1 MNDSFACHKS
11 WDEVINM
18 TKKTVLGMP
27 GNIFYIICSVLAI
40 GIIIGSF
47 YDYRISVALSNKTSI
62 GDFHQHYGNIISHL
76 LYPVACMC
84 LFKGL
89 RKKGSKFNILSW
101 GVLGFSLFWTFY
113 SFLDTSGK
121 HLRALYGYAPG
132 QPGSLLPLA
141 LSCMTWIAL
150 ACLTA
155 YLAYL
160 IIDDEN
166 ADMLLAVGSVIL
178 LSGIFS
184 EFINSWLKIVGCR
197 PRYKYLL
204 TLGDPASEF
213 RNWWEMIPYLK
224 DESSFR
230 SWPSGHM
237 TKATIMLALPMLA
250 DVVNCKKAYL
260 RNLLFAFAVFWV
272 AVMGYNRIHMNAH
285 FLTDVCWG
293 VLITYCLYAL
303 TYTLVFSIFEKDR
316 KEL

>member
-1 MNDSFACHKS
+1 
-11 WDEVINM
+11 M
-18 TKKTVLGMP
+18 TKKTILGMP
-27 GNIFYIICSVLAI
+27 VSVFYMVCSVLAV

-47 YDYRISVALSNKTSI
+47 YDYQISVALSNLNAI

-76 LYPVACMC
+76 LYPVAAMC

-89 RKKGSKFNILSW
+89 RKKGSRFNTLSW
-101 GVLGFSLFWTFY
+101 GVLGFSLYWTVY

-121 HLRALYGYAPG
+121 YLRAAYGYVPRQA
-132 QPGSLLPLA
+132 GSFLPLA
-141 LSCMTWIAL
+141 LSFITWVAL

-160 IIDDEN
+160 ILDDEN

-178 LSGIFS
+178 LAGVFS

-204 TLGDPASEF
+204 TLDDPASEY
-213 RNWWEMIPYLK
+213 RNWWDMIPYLK
-224 DESSFR
+224 DDSSFR

-250 DVVNCKKAYL
+250 GVIKGKKAHL
-260 RNLLFAFAVFWV
+260 NNLFFAFAVVWIV
-272 AVMGYNRIHMNAH
+272 VYGYNRIHMNAH
-285 FLTDVCWG
+285 FLTDVCFG

-303 TYTLVFSIFEKDR
+303 AYKLVFSIFDTK
-316 KEL
+316 K

>member
-1 MNDSFACHKS
+1 
-11 WDEVINM
+11 M
-18 TKKTVLGMP
+18 TKKTILGMP
-27 GNIFYIICSVLAI
+27 VSVFYMVCSVLAV

-47 YDYRISVALSNKTSI
+47 YDYQISVALSNLNAI

-76 LYPVACMC
+76 LYPVAGMC

-89 RKKGSKFNILSW
+89 RKKGSRFNTLSW
-101 GVLGFSLFWTFY
+101 GVLGFSLYWTVY

-121 HLRALYGYAPG
+121 YLRAAYGYVPG
-132 QPGSLLPLA
+132 QAGSFLPLA
-141 LSCMTWIAL
+141 LSFITWVAL

-160 IIDDEN
+160 ILDDEN

-178 LSGIFS
+178 LAGVFS

-204 TLGDPASEF
+204 TLDDPASEY
-213 RNWWEMIPYLK
+213 RNWWDMLPYLK

-250 DVVNCKKAYL
+250 GVIKGKKAHL
-260 RNLLFAFAVFWV
+260 NNLFFAFAVVWIV
-272 AVMGYNRIHMNAH
+272 VYGYNRIHMNAH
-285 FLTDVCWG
+285 FLTDVCFG

-303 TYTLVFSIFEKDR
+303 AYKLVFSIFDTK
-316 KEL
+316 K

>member
-1 MNDSFACHKS
+1 
-11 WDEVINM
+11 M
-18 TKKTVLGMP
+18 TKKTILGMP
-27 GNIFYIICSVLAI
+27 VSVFYMVCSVLAV

-47 YDYRISVALSNKTSI
+47 YDYQISAALSNLNAI

-76 LYPVACMC
+76 LYPVAGMC

-89 RKKGSKFNILSW
+89 RKKGSRFNTLSW
-101 GVLGFSLFWTFY
+101 GVLGFSLYWTVY

-121 HLRALYGYAPG
+121 YLRAAYGYVPG
-132 QPGSLLPLA
+132 QAGSFLPLA
-141 LSCMTWIAL
+141 LSFITWVAL

-160 IIDDEN
+160 ILDDEN

-178 LSGIFS
+178 LAGVFS

-204 TLGDPASEF
+204 TLDDPASEY
-213 RNWWEMIPYLK
+213 RNWWDMIPYLK

-250 DVVNCKKAYL
+250 GVIKGKKAHFN
-260 RNLLFAFAVFWV
+260 NLFFAFAVVWIV
-272 AVMGYNRIHMNAH
+272 VYGYNRIHMNAH
-285 FLTDVCWG
+285 FLTDVCFG

-303 TYTLVFSIFEKDR
+303 AYKLVFSIFDTK
-316 KEL
+316 K

>member
-1 MNDSFACHKS
+1 
-11 WDEVINM
+11 M
-18 TKKTVLGMP
+18 TKKTILGMP
-27 GNIFYIICSVLAI
+27 VSVFYMVCSVLAV
-40 GIIIGSF
+40 GIIISSF
-47 YDYRISVALSNKTSI
+47 YDYQISVALSNLNAI

-76 LYPVACMC
+76 LYPVAGMC

-89 RKKGSKFNILSW
+89 RKKGSRFNTLSW
-101 GVLGFSLFWTFY
+101 GVLGFSLYWTVY

-121 HLRALYGYAPG
+121 YLRAAYGYVPG
-132 QPGSLLPLA
+132 QAGSFLPLA
-141 LSCMTWIAL
+141 LSFITWVAL

-160 IIDDEN
+160 ILDDEN

-178 LSGIFS
+178 LAGVFS
-184 EFINSWLKIVGCR
+184 EYINSWLKIVGCR

-204 TLGDPASEF
+204 TLDDPASEY
-213 RNWWEMIPYLK
+213 RNWWDMIPYLK

-250 DVVNCKKAYL
+250 GVIKGKKTHL
-260 RNLLFAFAVFWV
+260 NNLFFAFAVVWIV
-272 AVMGYNRIHMNAH
+272 VYGYNRIHMNAH
-285 FLTDVCWG
+285 FLTDVCFG

-303 TYTLVFSIFEKDR
+303 AYKLVFSIFDTK
-316 KEL
+316 K